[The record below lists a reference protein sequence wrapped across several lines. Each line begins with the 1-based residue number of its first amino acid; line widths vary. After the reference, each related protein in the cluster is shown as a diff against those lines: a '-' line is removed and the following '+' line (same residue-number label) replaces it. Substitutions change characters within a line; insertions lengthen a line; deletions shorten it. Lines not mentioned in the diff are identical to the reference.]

1 MPSSPKRWFFNRT
14 QTLWLAATWCLALA
28 VGILLALSFPQA
40 AGLLGFAALAL
51 CTVLLGLSVWTRE
64 RTAR

>member
-1 MPSSPKRWFFNRT
+1 MPPPPRRWAFTRT

-28 VGILLALSFPQA
+28 VGIRLALSFPSA

-51 CTVLLGLSVWTRE
+51 CAVLLGLSVWLRE
-64 RTAR
+64 RAQ

>member
-1 MPSSPKRWFFNRT
+1 MEPLAPPTARRWAFNRT

-28 VGILLALSFPQA
+28 IGMRLALSFPSA

-51 CTVLLGLSVWTRE
+51 SAVLLGLSVW
-64 RTAR
+64 AR